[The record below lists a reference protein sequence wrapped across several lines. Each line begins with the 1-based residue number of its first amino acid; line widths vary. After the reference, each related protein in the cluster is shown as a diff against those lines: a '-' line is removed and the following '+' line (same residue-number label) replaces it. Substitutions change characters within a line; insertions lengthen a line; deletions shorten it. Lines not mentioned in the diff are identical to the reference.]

1 MSSPSHSKKS
11 CANNANPERHGN
23 VRSLFGVRRPT
34 GESAGAFRKAGAAR
48 PPSDGS
54 DGRLGPGKTP
64 ADAGTENQRGAIALR
79 MEAGR
84 KWRGGH
90 LCAGGVALPHGELES
105 GGKTILP
112 GAAAKFRCRGPFRAL

>member
-11 CANNANPERHGN
+11 CANNANSERHGN
-23 VRSLFGVRRPT
+23 VRTLSGVWRPT
-34 GESAGAFRKAGAAR
+34 GESAGAFRRAGAAR

-64 ADAGTENQRGAIALR
+64 ADTGTENQRGAIAFW

-84 KWRGGH
+84 KWSAGH
-90 LCAGGVALPHGELES
+90 LCADVDALPHGELES